1 MRRSPAFIEHLLCA
15 GFTQLDPQLFYSPR
29 DTEAQTHKITH
40 LQVELAGVGI
50 GVWMME
56 GGPELTWRERW
67 GAERQR
73 LKGISIPWFAAFFL
87 GCSLGTVSCP
97 LERHEKCCLGP
108 TAGLAMPG
116 KLWASVSAGPGW
128 WRPHMA
134 PTVPQP
140 SSETRHASWLHK
152 ALGICLLIGLGT
164 FHDQVT
170 TWVACQGRSTSGSV
184 WIYIVACLASFAFLR
199 VWPGDVGTGIGGV
212 LP

>member
-1 MRRSPAFIEHLLCA
+1 VLASHNW
-15 GFTQLDPQLFYSPR
+15 TLFYSPR
-29 DTEAQTHKITH
+29 DTEAQTHEIAH
-40 LQVELAGVGI
+40 FQVELAGVGT

-56 GGPELTWRERW
+56 SGPELTWREGW

-73 LKGISIPWFAAFFL
+73 LKGISIPRFAALFL
-87 GCSLGTVSCP
+87 GCSPEAVPCP

-116 KLWASVSAGPGW
+116 RLWALVPAGAGW
-128 WRPHMA
+128 WRPHTA

-152 ALGICLLIGLGT
+152 VLGICLLIRLGT
-164 FHDQVT
+164 FLDQVT
-170 TWVACQGRSTSGSV
+170 TWVAGQGRSTSGCV
-184 WIYIVACLASFAFLR
+184 WIPIAACPARLAFLR
-199 VWPGDVGTGIGGV
+199 VWPGDVGAGIGGV